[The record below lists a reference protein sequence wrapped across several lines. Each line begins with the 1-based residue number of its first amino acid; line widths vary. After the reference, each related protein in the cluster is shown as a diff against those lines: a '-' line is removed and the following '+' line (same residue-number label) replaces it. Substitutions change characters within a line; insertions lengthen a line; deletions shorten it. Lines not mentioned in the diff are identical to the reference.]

1 MTDTASR
8 PTSDVAPTL
17 LTSHPLPP
25 CSVEDLLAEAR
36 RGQRRLPPHL
46 AALAVAAGG
55 LLVDIRPESQRHS
68 EGEAVGAV
76 VIERN
81 VLEWRLDPRSPARL
95 PFVTDHERV
104 IVVMCSEG
112 YASGFAAAS
121 LRQLGHRFAT
131 DMVGG
136 FKAWQAAGL
145 PSTRPV

>member
-1 MTDTASR
+1 MTAAAMTAAAMTPALLNEVSNR
-8 PTSDVAPTL
+8 PRSVDEL
-17 LTSHPLPP
+17 L
-25 CSVEDLLAEAR
+25 EDAR

-46 AALAVAAGG
+46 AALAVAGGG
-55 LLVDIRPESQRHS
+55 LLVDIRPESQRRS

-95 PFVTDHERV
+95 PFVNGYERV

-136 FKAWQAAGL
+136 FKAWRAAGL
-145 PSTRPV
+145 PSTPPG

>member
-1 MTDTASR
+1 MTVTETNR
-8 PTSDVAPTL
+8 VVLHDVPSIT
-17 LTSHPLPP
+17 PR
-25 CSVEDLLAEAR
+25 SVDDLLAEAR

-46 AALAVAAGG
+46 AAVAVAGGG
-55 LLVDIRPESQRHS
+55 LLVDIRPESQRLS

-136 FKAWQAAGL
+136 FQAWRAAGL
-145 PSTRPV
+145 PTRTLV

>member
-1 MTDTASR
+1 MTIADVPAVVLNDVPSR
-8 PTSDVAPTL
+8 TR
-17 LTSHPLPP
+17 
-25 CSVEDLLAEAR
+25 SVDELLADAR
-36 RGQRRLPPHL
+36 RGQRRLAPHL
-46 AALAVAAGG
+46 AALAVAGGG
-55 LLVDIRPESQRHS
+55 LLVDIRPESQRRS

-131 DMVGG
+131 DVVGG
-136 FKAWQAAGL
+136 FKAWRAAGL
-145 PSTRPV
+145 PSTSLV